1 MFFAK
6 RSSDKHKIL
15 QKKASGWWGGK
26 ILDWCFFSGVRVVGF
41 GGKVVTLGVMKEYR
55 KKQQRTDPVQRLA
68 PGQEYFDCIL
78 DPKGEQ
84 ARRDEEMRR
93 EQELANAKMEYLEQ
107 LAEFDESR
115 LPRHPAEKEPEKG
128 VGTVVFAVVAL
139 VVLVIAMLLFG

>member
-1 MFFAK
+1 MV
-6 RSSDKHKIL
+6 
-15 QKKASGWWGGK
+15 GGK
-26 ILDWCFFSGVRVVGF
+26 ILGWCFFSGVRVVGF
-41 GGKVVTLGVMKEYR
+41 WGKSCNFGVMKEYR

-107 LAEFDESR
+107 LAEFDDSR
-115 LPRHPAEKEPEKG
+115 LPRHPAEKGQEKG

>member
-1 MFFAK
+1 MFF
-6 RSSDKHKIL
+6 
-15 QKKASGWWGGK
+15 
-26 ILDWCFFSGVRVVGF
+26 CGVRVVGF

-115 LPRHPAEKEPEKG
+115 LPRHPAEKEQEKG
-128 VGTVVFAVVAL
+128 VGTVAFAVVAL
-139 VVLVIAMLLFG
+139 VALVIAMLLFG

>member
-1 MFFAK
+1 M
-6 RSSDKHKIL
+6 
-15 QKKASGWWGGK
+15 W
-26 ILDWCFFSGVRVVGF
+26 GF

-115 LPRHPAEKEPEKG
+115 LPRHPEESEQEKG

>member
-1 MFFAK
+1 M
-6 RSSDKHKIL
+6 
-15 QKKASGWWGGK
+15 
-26 ILDWCFFSGVRVVGF
+26 
-41 GGKVVTLGVMKEYR
+41 GVMKEYR

-115 LPRHPAEKEPEKG
+115 LPRHPVEKEQEKG

-139 VVLVIAMLLFG
+139 VVLIIAMLLFG

>member
-1 MFFAK
+1 
-6 RSSDKHKIL
+6 
-15 QKKASGWWGGK
+15 
-26 ILDWCFFSGVRVVGF
+26 
-41 GGKVVTLGVMKEYR
+41 MKEYR
-55 KKQQRTDPVQRLA
+55 KKQQRTDPVQQLA

-115 LPRHPAEKEPEKG
+115 LPRHPAEKEQEKG

>member
-1 MFFAK
+1 
-6 RSSDKHKIL
+6 
-15 QKKASGWWGGK
+15 
-26 ILDWCFFSGVRVVGF
+26 
-41 GGKVVTLGVMKEYR
+41 MKEYR

-68 PGQEYFDCIL
+68 PGKEYFDCIL

-115 LPRHPAEKEPEKG
+115 LPHHPAEKEQEKG

>member
-1 MFFAK
+1 MGVVK
-6 RSSDKHKIL
+6 SWD
-15 QKKASGWWGGK
+15 GV
-26 ILDWCFFSGVRVVGF
+26 FFSGVGVVGF
-41 GGKVVTLGVMKEYR
+41 WGKSCNFGVMKEYR

-115 LPRHPAEKEPEKG
+115 LPRHPAEKEQEKG

-139 VVLVIAMLLFG
+139 VVLIIAMLLFG

>member
-1 MFFAK
+1 M
-6 RSSDKHKIL
+6 
-15 QKKASGWWGGK
+15 GWWAVKSWDVVFLWGEGG
-26 ILDWCFFSGVRVVGF
+26 GVW
-41 GGKVVTLGVMKEYR
+41 GKSCNFGVMKEYR

-115 LPRHPAEKEPEKG
+115 LPRHPAEKEQEKG

>member
-1 MFFAK
+1 MEMK
-6 RSSDKHKIL
+6 LDYSDISFKNN
-15 QKKASGWWGGK
+15 GK
-26 ILDWCFFSGVRVVGF
+26 LKLLIIVG
-41 GGKVVTLGVMKEYR
+41 TRPEII
-55 KKQQRTDPVQRLA
+55 RLA
-68 PGQEYFDCIL
+68 AVINKCRKYFDCIL

-115 LPRHPAEKEPEKG
+115 LPRHPAEKGQEKG

>member
-1 MFFAK
+1 MLIEPLTSIEK
-6 RSSDKHKIL
+6 GIGLVGVVKSWD
-15 QKKASGWWGGK
+15 GV
-26 ILDWCFFSGVRVVGF
+26 FFSGVGVVGF
-41 GGKVVTLGVMKEYR
+41 WGKSCNFGVMKEYR

-115 LPRHPAEKEPEKG
+115 LPRHPEESEQEKG

>member
-1 MFFAK
+1 MTKEILISTKFCRK
-6 RSSDKHKIL
+6 RHRV
-15 QKKASGWWGGK
+15 GGGGK

-84 ARRDEEMRR
+84 ARRNEEMRR

-115 LPRHPAEKEPEKG
+115 LPRHPAEKEQEKG

-139 VVLVIAMLLFG
+139 VALVIAMLLFG

>member
-1 MFFAK
+1 MTKEILISTKFCRK
-6 RSSDKHKIL
+6 RHRV
-15 QKKASGWWGGK
+15 GGGGK
-26 ILDWCFFSGVRVVGF
+26 ILDWWFFGGVRVVGF
-41 GGKVVTLGVMKEYR
+41 GGEVVTLGVMKEYR

-115 LPRHPAEKEPEKG
+115 LPRHPAEKEQEKG

>member
-1 MFFAK
+1 MGVKSWIGGF
-6 RSSDKHKIL
+6 L
-15 QKKASGWWGGK
+15 VGWGWWG
-26 ILDWCFFSGVRVVGF
+26 F
-41 GGKVVTLGVMKEYR
+41 GGEVVTLGVMKEYR

-115 LPRHPAEKEPEKG
+115 LPRHPAEKEQEKG

-139 VVLVIAMLLFG
+139 VALVIAMLLFG

>member
-1 MFFAK
+1 MSANFIEK
-6 RSSDKHKIL
+6 GIGL
-15 QKKASGWWGGK
+15 V
-26 ILDWCFFSGVRVVGF
+26 GVVKSWIGVFF
-41 GGKVVTLGVMKEYR
+41 GGVKGGGVWGKSCNFGVMKEYR

-84 ARRDEEMRR
+84 ARHDEEMRR

-115 LPRHPAEKEPEKG
+115 LPRHPAEKEQEKG

>member
-1 MFFAK
+1 M
-6 RSSDKHKIL
+6 
-15 QKKASGWWGGK
+15 G
-26 ILDWCFFSGVRVVGF
+26 WCFFSGVRVVGF

-115 LPRHPAEKEPEKG
+115 LPRHPAEKGQEKG